1 MCVFNLLGDT
11 LEHAREI
18 LRQEIITLPCN
29 PILLKA
35 LVSMDHTCVTALRG
49 QSDHSHSP
57 RSMTAT
63 LSAFPDSVPDD
74 YVTRIH
80 LDHFKRVDVRLLSE
94 YGPGLISGAV
104 TMDVATFTT
113 FLSLAGRASA
123 MSWFNRRVIPDTRL
137 SQSFIRYECTSTQI
151 RQCNAMS
158 SPLDRKRSMRL

>member
-1 MCVFNLLGDT
+1 MCVFNLLGET

-18 LRQEIITLPCN
+18 LRQEIITLLCN

-35 LVSMDHTCVTALRG
+35 LVSMDHTCVTVLRG
-49 QSDHSHSP
+49 QSDHSHPP

-63 LSAFPDSVPDD
+63 LSAFTDSVPDD

-80 LDHFKRVDVRLLSE
+80 LDHFKRVDVRLLPE
-94 YGPGLISGAV
+94 HVPDLISGAV

-113 FLSLAGRASA
+113 FLSLARRASA
-123 MSWFNRRVIPDTRL
+123 MSWFNCRVIPAMRL

-151 RQCNAMS
+151 RQCNAIS
-158 SPLDRKRSMRL
+158 SLLARKRSMRL